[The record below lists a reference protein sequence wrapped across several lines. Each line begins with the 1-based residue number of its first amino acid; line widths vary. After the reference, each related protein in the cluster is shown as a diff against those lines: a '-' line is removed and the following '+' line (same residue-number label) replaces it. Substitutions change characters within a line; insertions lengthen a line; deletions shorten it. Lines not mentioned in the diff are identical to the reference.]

1 MNFLLENLQVFICIM
16 LKIPR
21 VQYKA
26 SDCSVL
32 GREETQKQ
40 RGGVVRALR
49 KRERGRVTSPWLPS
63 PDPAFPV
70 LNVL

>member
-1 MNFLLENLQVFICIM
+1 MIFLPENLHVFVCIM
-16 LKIPR
+16 LKIAR

-26 SDCSVL
+26 SDRSLL

-40 RGGVVRALR
+40 RGVVRTLR
-49 KRERGRVTSPWLPS
+49 ERERGRITSPWLPS

-70 LNVL
+70 LNIL